1 MAAKPRNPPL
11 ERQNRR
17 PARLALHLPFRCRP
31 INRELHRAMFQKSR
45 QLVGVDIGSTA
56 IKAIELTQ
64 AGRHHSVR
72 AFGTEPV
79 PGGAVVDG
87 TINDVAAVADAMR
100 RLFERHRIR
109 TPDVAASL
117 SGSGV
122 FVKRITVPMMSEL
135 ELAASIGWE
144 VEQHIP
150 LDVEELHFDYE
161 RVSDSAR
168 TGGAMEILLAAATKE
183 KVARHVDAITKAGK
197 TPAILDVTAFAL
209 QNAYEVNHEIEPNG
223 LIALIDV
230 GTGSITVHVVRD
242 GRMLFTRDSAAGND
256 VVGET
261 IAAIDAFGRTLGS
274 MPLDRIVTTGGASKS
289 PALVDALATRFGVR
303 VEPLDPFRRIAFDPE
318 RLDLDAASVAAT
330 AAVAVGLALRRR
342 NDR

>member
-1 MAAKPRNPPL
+1 MAAITSGMVHAPHKRLDQSSTSPL
-11 ERQNRR
+11 
-17 PARLALHLPFRCRP
+17 
-31 INRELHRAMFQKSR
+31 MFQKSR
-45 QLVGVDIGSTA
+45 QLVGVDIGSAA
-56 IKAIELTQ
+56 IKAIELNQ
-64 AGRHHSVR
+64 AGRNHSVR

-79 PGGAVVDG
+79 PAGAVVDG
-87 TINDVAAVADAMR
+87 TCNDVAAVADAMR

-150 LDVEELHFDYE
+150 LDVEELHFDYQ
-161 RVSDSAR
+161 RVNDAAT
-168 TGGAMEILLAAATKE
+168 TGGTMEILLVAATKE
-183 KVARHVDAITKAGK
+183 KVRRHVDAITKAGK

-209 QNAYEVNHEIEPNG
+209 QNAYAANHEIEPNG

-230 GTGSITVHVVRD
+230 GAGIITVHVVRD
-242 GRMLFTRDSAAGND
+242 GRMLFTRDSPAGND
-256 VVGET
+256 LVAGA
-261 IAAIDAFGRTLGS
+261 IAAIDAFSRTLGS
-274 MPLDRIVTTGGASKS
+274 IPLDSIATTGGASQS
-289 PALVDALATRFGVR
+289 PALVDALALRFGVR
-303 VEPLDPFRRIAFDPE
+303 VEPLDPFRRIAFDPA
-318 RLDLDAASVAAT
+318 RLDLDRESVAAT
-330 AAVAVGLALRRR
+330 AAVALGLALRKR